1 MVQSSSTQAEL
12 QMKEEVTRLLDQLRI
27 QTELTEEFRNNLS
40 DSEAI
45 VSKLDAQKN
54 LLTDEVCGILSLA
67 MLFCA
72 FSSK

>member
-1 MVQSSSTQAEL
+1 MVQTSSTQAEL

-45 VSKLDAQKN
+45 VSKLDTQKN
-54 LLTDEVCGILSLA
+54 FLTDEVCGILSLA
-67 MLFCA
+67 TLFCT